1 VSLKDPFNIDLSTAD
16 LSDQKAVRVILNH
29 LSNLVEALHRENLAL
44 KVQIQ
49 KLKDEVNRLKGEK
62 GKPDIKPES
71 STKKSQSFKKK
82 KPKKKWKKRSKLGRV
97 VIDEEKIVKYE
108 GSLPDDACH
117 KGYRSVVVQD
127 ITIKTENIEFKLE
140 RYYSPSEGKTYEA
153 SLPDYVE
160 GEFGPSLKSWV
171 LFWYFH
177 SRIPENRI
185 HKMLSD
191 IGIIISSGE
200 ISNIIVKNNDT
211 FCKEVKDITEAG
223 IKSSSYQHIDDTGAR
238 VGGENQHFTVLC
250 NDYFSAFFT
259 NPKKNRLTV
268 IGILSQKEELS
279 FLINPYVISFL
290 KERKLKAEVLSS
302 LKSFLKMGEM
312 TKEKFTKELRSL
324 AIPGL
329 KERHRT
335 MIEEAAAIAAYQE
348 DHASPAIERLVC
360 DDAKQFYYITPLR
373 ALCWI
378 HEERHYNKLTP
389 LLCHHQKLVGDF
401 RSRIWDYYYE
411 LKKYKKNP
419 NEKEKIRLSALFDEI
434 FSTETGYDQLD
445 ERIKLTKA
453 KKDNLLVVLDHPD
466 TPLHNNPAELALRMY
481 VIKRKISSGTRTYE
495 GTRSWETFFTIMDTC
510 RKLGINFKD
519 YLYDRISNQNKM
531 PSLSS
536 LIPRPP

>member
-1 VSLKDPFNIDLSTAD
+1 MSLKDPFNIDLSAAD

-44 KVQIQ
+44 KAENQ
-49 KLKDEVNRLKGEK
+49 KLKDEINRLKGEK
-62 GKPDIKPES
+62 GKPDIKPKS
-71 STKKSQSFKKK
+71 STKDNEPFKKK
-82 KPKKKWKKRSKLGRV
+82 KHKKKWKKRSKLGRV
-97 VIDEEKIVKYE
+97 KIDKAKVVKYE

-127 ITIKTENIEFKLE
+127 IAIKTNNIEFKLE

-153 SLPDYVE
+153 PLPDHIN

-177 SRIPENRI
+177 SRIPEDRI

-200 ISNIIVKNNDT
+200 ISNIIIKNNNT
-211 FCKEVKDITEAG
+211 FCKEAKDITEAG

-279 FLINPYVISFL
+279 FMINPCVISFL
-290 KERKLKAEVLSS
+290 KQRKLKAEVISS
-302 LKSFLKMGEM
+302 LESLIKMGEM
-312 TKEKFTKELRSL
+312 AQEEFTKELDL

-335 MIEEAAAIAAYQE
+335 MIAEAAAIAAYQE
-348 DHASPAIERLVC
+348 SHDSPAIERLVC

-389 LLCHHQKLVGDF
+389 LLPYHRKLVGDF
-401 RSRIWDYYYE
+401 RSEIWDYYYE
-411 LKKYKKNP
+411 LNQYKKNP
-419 NEKEKIRLSALFDEI
+419 NQKDKIRLSDLFDEV
-434 FSTETGYDQLD
+434 FSTKTGYCDLD
-445 ERIKLTKA
+445 DRIKLTRA

-481 VIKRKISSGTRTYE
+481 VIKRKISFGTRTDE
-495 GTRSWETFFTIMDTC
+495 GTKSWETFFTILDTC

-531 PSLSS
+531 ASLSS
-536 LIPRPP
+536 LIPRSP

>member
-1 VSLKDPFNIDLSTAD
+1 MLLEDPFNIDLSTAD
-16 LSDQKAVRVILNH
+16 LSDQKAVRVILRH

-44 KVQIQ
+44 KAENQ
-49 KLKDEVNRLKGEK
+49 KLKDEINRLKGGK
-62 GKPDIKPES
+62 GKPDIKPKS
-71 STKKSQSFKKK
+71 STKDSESFKKK
-82 KPKKKWKKRSKLGRV
+82 KHKKKWKKRSKLGRV
-97 VIDEEKIVKYE
+97 KIDKAKVIKYE
-108 GSLPDDACH
+108 GSLPDDACY

-153 SLPDYVE
+153 SLPEYVE
-160 GEFGPSLKSWV
+160 GEFGASLKSWV

-185 HKMLSD
+185 HNMLSD

-200 ISNIIVKNNDT
+200 ISNIIVKEGDI
-211 FCKEVKDITEAG
+211 FHKEKKDITEAG

-302 LKSFLKMGEM
+302 LKSLLKLREM
-312 TKEKFTKELRSL
+312 TKEEFTKELDL

-348 DHASPAIERLVC
+348 KNAGPAIERLVC

-389 LLCHHQKLVGDF
+389 LLCYHQKLVDDF
-401 RSRIWDYYYE
+401 RSRMWDYYYE
-411 LKKYKKNP
+411 LTEYKKNP
-419 NEKEKIRLSALFDEI
+419 NQEEKIRLSDLFDEI
-434 FSTETGYDQLD
+434 FSTKTGYDQLD

-481 VIKRKISSGTRTYE
+481 VIKRKISFGTRTDE
-495 GTRSWETFFTIMDTC
+495 GTKSWETFFTIMDTC
-510 RKLGINFKD
+510 RKLGINFRN

-536 LIPRPP
+536 LIPNPP

>member
-1 VSLKDPFNIDLSTAD
+1 MSLDPFDIDLSAAD
-16 LSDQKAVRVILNH
+16 LSNPEEVRVILNH

-49 KLKDEVNRLKGEK
+49 KLKDENNLLKGGK
-62 GKPDIKPES
+62 GKPDIKPKS
-71 STKKSQSFKKK
+71 STKDNEPFKKK
-82 KPKKKWKKRSKLGRV
+82 KSKKKWKKRSKLGRV
-97 VIDEEKIVKYE
+97 VIDEEKVIKYE
-108 GSLPDDACH
+108 GPLPDDACH

-127 ITIKTENIEFKLE
+127 IAIKTNNIEFKLE

-153 SLPDYVE
+153 PLPDCIN
-160 GEFGPSLKSWV
+160 GEFGASLKSWV

-191 IGIIISSGE
+191 TGIIISAGE
-200 ISNIIVKNNDT
+200 ISNIIIKEGGT
-211 FCKEVKDITEAG
+211 FHKEVKDITEAG

-279 FLINPYVISFL
+279 FMVNPYVISFL
-290 KERKLKAEVLSS
+290 KERKLKTEVISS
-302 LKSFLKMGEM
+302 LESLLKMGEV
-312 TKEKFTKELRSL
+312 TQEKFTKELRSL

-329 KERHRT
+329 KERHKT
-335 MIEEAAAIAAYQE
+335 MIAEAAAIAAYQE
-348 DHASPAIERLVC
+348 SHDSPTIERLVC

-378 HEERHYNKLTP
+378 HEERHYQKLTP
-389 LLCHHQKLVGDF
+389 LLCHNQKLVGDF
-401 RSRIWDYYYE
+401 RSEIWDYYYE
-411 LKKYKKNP
+411 LNQYKKNP
-419 NEKEKIRLSALFDEI
+419 NQEDKIRLSTLFDEI
-434 FSTETGYDQLD
+434 FSTKTGYCDLD
-445 ERIKLTKA
+445 DRIKLTRA

-481 VIKRKISSGTRTYE
+481 VIKRKISFGTRTDE
-495 GTRSWETFFTIMDTC
+495 GTKSWETFFTIMDTC

-531 PSLSS
+531 SSLSS
-536 LIPRPP
+536 LIPRAP